1 MDARIT
7 PAAEDPPS
15 DSSYPP
21 TSGAGGETSATGAKT
36 KDRKGREKRVGP
48 LLVAVNGGKGRKG
61 QGRAIKRG
69 RKEKRTNFREIIG
82 VTQKIKKTK
91 DAQ

>member
-7 PAAEDPPS
+7 AAAEDPPS

-21 TSGAGGETSATGAKT
+21 TSGAGGETSATGEKT

-48 LLVAVNGGKGRKG
+48 LLVAVKKGKGREGKSHKKG
-61 QGRAIKRG
+61 KKG
-69 RKEKRTNFREIIG
+69 EKN
-82 VTQKIKKTK
+82 KL
-91 DAQ
+91 

>member
-7 PAAEDPPS
+7 AAAEDPPS

-48 LLVAVNGGKGRKG
+48 LLVAVNGGKGREG

-69 RKEKRTNFREIIG
+69 RKEKEQTLE
-82 VTQKIKKTK
+82 KL
-91 DAQ
+91 